1 MSKTVFNWRTLLLAF
16 IVLAVMNM
24 FLKSCKKSYLEG
36 DAAPTPSIDA
46 TKKELEKYLFEK
58 KEHISKLRTN
68 ILGRFKVI
76 TPDQATLKKVEEH
89 ITRNDYDGLVMILNS
104 L

>member
-1 MSKTVFNWRTLLLAF
+1 
-16 IVLAVMNM
+16 
-24 FLKSCKKSYLEG
+24 LEG
-36 DAAPTPSIDA
+36 DAAPAPSIDA

-76 TPDQATLKKVEEH
+76 TPDQATLKNVEEH

>member
-36 DAAPTPSIDA
+36 DAAPAPSIDA
-46 TKKELEKYLFEK
+46 TKKELEKYFFEK
-58 KEHISKLRTN
+58 KDAMQLQKLFQL
-68 ILGRFKVI
+68 IVHSYF
-76 TPDQATLKKVEEH
+76 AH
-89 ITRNDYDGLVMILNS
+89 S
-104 L
+104 S